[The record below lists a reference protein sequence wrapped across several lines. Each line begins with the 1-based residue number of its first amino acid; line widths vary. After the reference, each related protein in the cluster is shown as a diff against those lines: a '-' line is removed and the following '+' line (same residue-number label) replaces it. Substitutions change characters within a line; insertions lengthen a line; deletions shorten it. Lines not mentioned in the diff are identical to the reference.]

1 MAIEKDLSSR
11 IGCEDVDAV
20 VNTSLSCFFGATSD
34 TFHVHVSSVS
44 RSNGEKIAPAA
55 TSRYWAI
62 ATRAA
67 ADSAV
72 IRRRTGTTITGCG
85 TRLRAVAI
93 PQRSR

>member
-1 MAIEKDLSSR
+1 MTIEKDLSFR
-11 IGCEDVDAV
+11 VGYEDVDAV
-20 VNTSLSCFFGATSD
+20 VNTSPSCFFGAISD

-44 RSNGEKIAPAA
+44 RSNGENIAPAA

-67 ADSAV
+67 AGSAV
-72 IRRRTGTTITGCG
+72 IRRRTDTTITGCG

-93 PQRSR
+93 LQRSR